1 MGILWISG
9 GWHYYVSISQ
19 GRRKRVPEPF
29 HLSMLTGLFK
39 STIRYWGFNWWAE
52 NVNHCQG
59 LSQVTGKHWLIIAID
74 DISHTGQYNFNWML
88 YWVKR
93 VHTNFSLMFDLQCNY
108 MLFFLWLWLIGLF
121 VSFSP
126 DFVTSCS
133 DELLS
138 KRTMWSINH
147 LQPWISQILT
157 PHISL
162 SMK

>member
-1 MGILWISG
+1 MAWQPLMSYGNIVDLWWVTTWLTLLCVHKPGSQEKGSWTLPTVHVNRFIQVYHQIL
-9 GWHYYVSISQ
+9 
-19 GRRKRVPEPF
+19 
-29 HLSMLTGLFK
+29 
-39 STIRYWGFNWWAE
+39 GFNWWAE

-126 DFVTSCS
+126 DIVTSCS
-133 DELLS
+133 D
-138 KRTMWSINH
+138 
-147 LQPWISQILT
+147 
-157 PHISL
+157 
-162 SMK
+162 